1 MAICWKEERGGR
13 EVAED
18 EEVVVVGLLGF
29 EGVGVDSEGAVREGV
44 LVLGVELRTEP
55 AGVEVG
61 FLAMVEDLVSER
73 RVRVGWMVG
82 EERSMG
88 CGC

>member
-1 MAICWKEERGGR
+1 M
-13 EVAED
+13 
-18 EEVVVVGLLGF
+18 
-29 EGVGVDSEGAVREGV
+29 V